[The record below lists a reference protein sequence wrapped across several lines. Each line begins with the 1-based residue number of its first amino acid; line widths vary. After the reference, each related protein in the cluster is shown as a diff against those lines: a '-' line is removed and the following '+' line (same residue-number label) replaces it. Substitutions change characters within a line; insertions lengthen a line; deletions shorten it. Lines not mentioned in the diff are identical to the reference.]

1 MSRGMLA
8 KDDPTDS
15 LRDGATPSSVTTK
28 AFGPVRI
35 MPPLA
40 PPELI
45 DNTTR
50 R

>member
-8 KDDPTDS
+8 NDDPTDP
-15 LRDGATPSSVTTK
+15 LCDGATPTSVTTK
-28 AFGPVRI
+28 SFGPVRI
-35 MPPLA
+35 MPSLA